1 MISDDLDKD
10 LAIAS
15 SSSEQTIAPT
25 EVLAKEQAETSGLD
39 VENSPQKKSK
49 NQTHAPM
56 DKLWEDPDKAL
67 SEKSLMIDL
76 EGFEG
81 PLDLLLHLARN
92 QKVDLAKI
100 SVLALAEQY
109 LAFVENAR
117 KIRLELAADYLVM
130 AAWLAF
136 LKSKL
141 LIPQVHDGDEESG
154 EDMAQALAFRLKR
167 LEAMREA
174 ASRLINRNRLG
185 RDVFVR
191 GSPEPI
197 VIDKT
202 SDYTASLY
210 DLLTAYASQRQRN
223 SLSLVTIERR
233 KVWSLK
239 DARAVLRKMIGELK
253 SWTALDQF
261 LLQYLHEND
270 DERRTAL
277 ASSFAASLEMVREG
291 QLDIRQ
297 DGVFAPIFLRNSLR
311 NKTSSK
317 ADDINIAS

>member
-1 MISDDLDKD
+1 MASEAEDIS
-10 LAIAS
+10 AS
-15 SSSEQTIAPT
+15 PDSTQNAQKNAA
-25 EVLAKEQAETSGLD
+25 LRAG
-39 VENSPQKKSK
+39 NSR
-49 NQTHAPM
+49 APM

-67 SEKSLMIDL
+67 SDKSLMVDL
-76 EGFEG
+76 DGFEG
-81 PLDLLLHLARN
+81 PLDLLLHLART

-109 LAFVENAR
+109 LAFVENAQ
-117 KIRLELAADYLVM
+117 KLRLELAADYLVM

-141 LIPQVHDGDEESG
+141 LIPQKHDEEEQSG
-154 EDMAQALAFRLKR
+154 EEMAQALAFRLKR

-174 ASRLINRNRLG
+174 ATRLINRNRLG

-191 GSPEPI
+191 GMPEPI
-197 VIDKT
+197 VIEKT
-202 SDYTASLY
+202 SDYEASLY

-223 SLSLVTIERR
+223 SLSIVTIARR

-239 DARAVLRKMIGELK
+239 DARGILLRMVGNVD
-253 SWTALDQF
+253 SWTALDHF
-261 LLQYLHEND
+261 LLQYLHD
-270 DERRTAL
+270 DAAERRTAL

-297 DGVFAPIFLRNSLR
+297 DGVFTPIFLRNSTR
-311 NKTSSK
+311 KKTEPVSSG
-317 ADDINIAS
+317 IVSSS